1 MQVKS
6 TGSLYSAQE
15 MERTMEFTIYRFKR
29 EQDDFVVTDAEHE
42 GKLTAEKCGMP
53 GDELEKV
60 GNFAEMGEERVA
72 FDEGLAKRSIEH
84 QGFYRF
90 HAKTFEPVAKP
101 PISTP

>member
-1 MQVKS
+1 MDFIV
-6 TGSLYSAQE
+6 
-15 MERTMEFTIYRFKR
+15 YRFKR

-42 GKLTAEKCGMP
+42 GQLSADKCGMP

-60 GNFAEMGEERVA
+60 GIFAEMGEQRAA
-72 FDEGLAKRSIEH
+72 FDESLAERSIEH

-101 PISTP
+101 PLSMP

>member
-1 MQVKS
+1 
-6 TGSLYSAQE
+6 
-15 MERTMEFTIYRFKR
+15 MEGTMEFTIYRFKH

-42 GKLTAEKCGMP
+42 GELTAEKCGMP

-60 GNFAEMGEERVA
+60 GIFAEMGKERTA
-72 FDEGLAKRSIEH
+72 FDEGLAERSIAH

-101 PISTP
+101 PLSMP